1 MTASETAHSG
11 TGDDGVRRF
20 ATWLATVVFAV
31 AALLL
36 ASGAVDPAPS
46 AGAPLAQP
54 GTPVL
59 TLGSHG
65 PSVRKLQSTLARS
78 AFLPGSGVDGRF
90 GMGTWHAVV
99 AFQGW
104 NHLARDG
111 IVGAVTRRALAHP
124 RPLTPWSGATGFEA
138 HIAEQ
143 VLLLVRAGRV
153 QRAVHVSTGAYGR
166 TPLGHFVVRARDALS
181 WSVPF
186 QVWMPLAQYFSG
198 GYAMHEY
205 ADVPAYPASHGC
217 IRVPGTEA
225 QAVWQ
230 FGRVGM
236 RLWTA
241 H

>member
-1 MTASETAHSG
+1 MASETAHSG
-11 TGDDGVRRF
+11 RGEGAAWRSATG
-20 ATWLATVVFAV
+20 LASVVLTV

-36 ASGAVDPAPS
+36 ASGAAVPAPS

-65 PSVRKLQSTLARS
+65 PSVRKLQSTLARW
-78 AFLPGSGVDGRF
+78 AFLPASGVDGSF

-104 NHLARDG
+104 NHLSRDD
-111 IVGAVTRRALAHP
+111 IVGAATRRALAHP
-124 RPLTPWSGATGFEA
+124 RPLTPWSRATGFEV
-138 HIAEQ
+138 HISEQ

-153 QRAVHVSTGAYGR
+153 ERAIHVSTGAYGR
-166 TPLGHFVVRARDALS
+166 TPVGHFVVQARDALS

-186 QVWMPLAQYFSG
+186 QVWMPLAQYFYG

-205 ADVPAYPASHGC
+205 PDVPAYPASHGC
-217 IRVPGTEA
+217 IRVPSTES
-225 QAVWQ
+225 QAVWR